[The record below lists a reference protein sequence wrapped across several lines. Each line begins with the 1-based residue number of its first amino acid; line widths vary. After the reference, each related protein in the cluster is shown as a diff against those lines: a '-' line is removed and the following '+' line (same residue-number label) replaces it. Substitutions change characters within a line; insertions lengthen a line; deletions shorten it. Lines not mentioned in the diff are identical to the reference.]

1 MSTSSPDARRENQK
15 QDGQRWRHEAG
26 CAVPLKAR
34 ARGSRPCSE
43 RWVGDGTQQFAF
55 PPLLRQFQT
64 HRHNPE
70 LCDTYWSRVPFK
82 DPNSPG
88 AKASNKRRF
97 ARWYAKNR
105 AHCLARMK
113 ERYRNKKA
121 VSKQENDG
129 RKQMKK
135 GAKKDEATRQKMRD
149 GSARAKP

>member
-1 MSTSSPDARRENQK
+1 M
-15 QDGQRWRHEAG
+15 
-26 CAVPLKAR
+26 
-34 ARGSRPCSE
+34 
-43 RWVGDGTQQFAF
+43 
-55 PPLLRQFQT
+55 
-64 HRHNPE
+64 
-70 LCDTYWSRVPFK
+70 PFK

-121 VSKQENDG
+121 VSKQESDG
-129 RKQMKK
+129 RRQMKK

-149 GSARAKP
+149 GSARRKALGGFAQQSARAKKLLLLPKKHG